1 MGTGKDLYSQFETLY
16 GKRDYTGLASLFA
29 SDGVYTDPSGR
40 YEGGEAITAY
50 IEQADKPF
58 SDIRNEITGD
68 RGRGHVRGRVDVAGH
83 EHRTATHARRSRDRR
98 HRQDG
103 ETSRSQY
110 LHD

>member
-50 IEQADKPF
+50 IEQ
-58 SDIRNEITGD
+58 R
-68 RGRGHVRGRVDVAGH
+68 
-83 EHRTATHARRSRDRR
+83 
-98 HRQDG
+98 
-103 ETSRSQY
+103 TSRS
-110 LHD
+110 LTSGMRSRG